1 MIRLKGHLL
10 CATPQDLA
18 LVQQHVGEHIRLTQQ
33 EPGCLSFEVTQ
44 TDDPMVW
51 EVMETFRTRA
61 DFDAHQLRTRES
73 EWFRLTQ
80 AIPRAY
86 RVEEIGD

>member
-10 CATPQDLA
+10 CATPEELA
-18 LVQQHVGEHIRLTQQ
+18 VVEAHVGEHIRRTRQ

-44 TDDPMVW
+44 SDDPMIW
-51 EVMETFRTRA
+51 EVMESFRTRA

-80 AIPRAY
+80 SIPRAY
-86 RVEEIGD
+86 RVEELGD

>member
-10 CATPQDLA
+10 CATPEELA
-18 LVQQHVGEHIRLTQQ
+18 IVQAHVGEHIRLTHQ

-44 TDDPMVW
+44 SDDPMVW

-61 DFDAHQLRTRES
+61 DFDAHQIRTRDS
-73 EWFRLTQ
+73 EWFRQSQ
-80 AIPRAY
+80 AIARAF